1 MEQGKSRPKRCA
13 LAGDRQVQLRSQEI
27 TLQVAQQAGEEGI
40 HVLEEV
46 PNVSEDIP
54 PPKATDYGESVL
66 YEVNVLMRR

>member
-1 MEQGKSRPKRCA
+1 
-13 LAGDRQVQLRSQEI
+13 
-27 TLQVAQQAGEEGI
+27 VAQQAGEEGI

-66 YEVNVLMRR
+66 YEVNVLMRSRVR